1 MKELKKF
8 RQFLNEGEQT
18 NEGFLDSIFAPEKK
32 VWRQFLQRQADQDG
46 DEEEDPMDHFDFLP
60 PGQLDAGYAEMIH
73 MISSEDG
80 IRNHPKIDAFIK
92 SIAQGREGTGSRR
105 IRAKYQ
111 ELKNQLNE
119 ELNEEEINEEKA
131 LSVQIKPIPVTL
143 TREDFDTDEE
153 WDEFVE
159 MLRGNNW
166 DEFNY
171 FVDEVYQ
178 WDYQVR
184 IEGLKGGPVVINK

>member
-1 MKELKKF
+1 MKELDSF
-8 RQFLNEGEQT
+8 REFL
-18 NEGFLDSIFAPEKK
+18 
-32 VWRQFLQRQADQDG
+32 
-46 DEEEDPMDHFDFLP
+46 
-60 PGQLDAGYAEMIH
+60 
-73 MISSEDG
+73 
-80 IRNHPKIDAFIK
+80 
-92 SIAQGREGTGSRR
+92 
-105 IRAKYQ
+105 
-111 ELKNQLNE
+111 
-119 ELNEEEINEEKA
+119 NEEKA

-171 FVDEVYQ
+171 FVNEVYQ